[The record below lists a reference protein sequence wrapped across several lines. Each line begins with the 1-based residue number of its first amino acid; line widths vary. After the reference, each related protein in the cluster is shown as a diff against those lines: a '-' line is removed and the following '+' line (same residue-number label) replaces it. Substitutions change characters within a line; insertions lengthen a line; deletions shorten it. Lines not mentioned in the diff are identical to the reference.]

1 MNKVIHN
8 GGCREFVEKFFRR
21 NGHIL
26 LKIKVSFHLQSC
38 MKWKKQVVRQ
48 NSIFLIKNQVSMVD
62 WHFKTLF
69 SDLLFWKQAECRL
82 GAYMIMKKTIFALSK
97 LNFTVMIAKWARLL
111 RESSRI
117 ARRKQV
123 NFAIINNSR

>member
-1 MNKVIHN
+1 
-8 GGCREFVEKFFRR
+8 
-21 NGHIL
+21 
-26 LKIKVSFHLQSC
+26 
-38 MKWKKQVVRQ
+38 
-48 NSIFLIKNQVSMVD
+48 
-62 WHFKTLF
+62 
-69 SDLLFWKQAECRL
+69 
-82 GAYMIMKKTIFALSK
+82 MKKTIFALSK

>member
-1 MNKVIHN
+1 
-8 GGCREFVEKFFRR
+8 
-21 NGHIL
+21 
-26 LKIKVSFHLQSC
+26 

-97 LNFTVMIAKWARLL
+97 LNFTVMIAKWARLP

-123 NFAIINNSR
+123 NFAIINNPR